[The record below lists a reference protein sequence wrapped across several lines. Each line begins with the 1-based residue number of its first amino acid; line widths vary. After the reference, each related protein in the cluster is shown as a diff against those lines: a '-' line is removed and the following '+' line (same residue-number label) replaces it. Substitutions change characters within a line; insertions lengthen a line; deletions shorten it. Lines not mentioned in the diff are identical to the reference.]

1 MVVVDHPRLADAPRK
16 QRIRYARALL
26 VAFCEDALVE
36 RWEKESGGQG
46 VELPAAQET
55 AVLRDRHRETL
66 IGRRA
71 RSIMLSD
78 GAAAEGSVPTHA
90 G

>member
-1 MVVVDHPRLADAPRK
+1 MVLMDHPRLADAPRE

-26 VAFCEDALVE
+26 VAFFEDALVE

-46 VELPAAQET
+46 VELPAAQEA
-55 AVLRDRHRETL
+55 AVLGGGHRETL
-66 IGRRA
+66 IGRSP

-78 GAAAEGSVPTHA
+78 GAAA
-90 G
+90 

>member
-1 MVVVDHPRLADAPRK
+1 MVVVDHPRIADAPRE

-46 VELPAAQET
+46 VGLPAAEVP
-55 AVLRDRHRETL
+55 AVGRSDSGKKLV
-66 IGRRA
+66 GRRA

-78 GAAAEGSVPTHA
+78 GAAA
-90 G
+90 

>member
-1 MVVVDHPRLADAPRK
+1 MVVVDHPRIADAPRE

-46 VELPAAQET
+46 VELPAAEVPAIT
-55 AVLRDRHRETL
+55 GGDDREKL
-66 IGRRA
+66 VGRGA

-78 GAAAEGSVPTHA
+78 GAAA
-90 G
+90 

>member
-1 MVVVDHPRLADAPRK
+1 MVVIDHPRIADAPRE

-46 VELPAAQET
+46 VELPAAQEA
-55 AVLRDRHRETL
+55 AVLGGGHRETL
-66 IGRRA
+66 VSRSA

-78 GAAAEGSVPTHA
+78 GAAA
-90 G
+90 

>member
-1 MVVVDHPRLADAPRK
+1 MDLMDHPRIADAPRE

-46 VELPAAQET
+46 VELPAAEVPAIT
-55 AVLRDRHRETL
+55 RSDDREKL
-66 IGRRA
+66 VRRSA

-78 GAAAEGSVPTHA
+78 GAAA
-90 G
+90 